1 MPSCCARRSRSAGEL
16 HICCKYSRQV
26 LSAAS
31 IMPVWLQ
38 CSKRL
43 MLFVLSLFYAIMTE
57 ALLNDTRKWR
67 LTSIKYADLLKC
79 ISCATHFY
87 IISCMTERRFDK
99 TLMCRVGCGA
109 CCIAPSISSP
119 IPGMPS
125 GKPAGV
131 RCVQLTPDNRCR
143 LFGRPERPAVCR
155 LLQPSS
161 EMCGSSRQ
169 EALRYLTW
177 LERATAPEK

>member
-1 MPSCCARRSRSAGEL
+1 MFKAVNVVRIVCL
-16 HICCKYSRQV
+16 
-26 LSAAS
+26 L
-31 IMPVWLQ
+31 
-38 CSKRL
+38 
-43 MLFVLSLFYAIMTE
+43 YAIMGE
-57 ALLNDTRKWR
+57 VLLNNSRKWR
-67 LTSIKYADLLKC
+67 LTSIEYAGLLKC
-79 ISCATHFY
+79 ISCAAHFY

-99 TLMCRVGCGA
+99 TLECRVGCGA

-119 IPGMPS
+119 IPGMPN

-143 LFGRPERPAVCR
+143 LFGHPERPAVCR

-169 EALRYLTW
+169 EALRYLSW